1 MSIIGRLEMEAI
13 LEKSGINRIRTGPRN
28 LYIADWHYGHAN
40 VIGYDNRPFRTKEE
54 MNAAL
59 IERWNAAVTPV
70 DTVYVLGDMFCY
82 VKAKEAVGVLRTLN
96 GKKVLIRGN
105 HDHLTRDSEFC
116 REFEQI
122 RDYLELEDGWRTVV
136 LCHYPIPCFHLHL
149 QEDRCHLYGHV
160 HNTFE
165 WNMTER
171 FKIAMEEFGHNCQM
185 YNAGAMM
192 PWMDYTPR
200 MLDDITV
207 GADTFSMRMG
217 RDARKRE
224 EQGY

>member
-1 MSIIGRLEMEAI
+1 M
-13 LEKSGINRIRTGPRN
+13 NPRN

-40 VIGYDNRPFRTKEE
+40 VIGYENRPFQTKDE

-59 IERWNAAVTPV
+59 VERWNGAVGPE
-70 DTVYVLGDMFCY
+70 DTVYVLGDMFCH
-82 VKAKEAVGVLRTLN
+82 VKAKKAVGVLRGLR

-105 HDHLTRDSEFC
+105 HDYLTRDSEFC
-116 REFEQI
+116 KEFEQI
-122 RDYLELEDGWRTVV
+122 RDYLELKDGWRTVV
-136 LCHYPIPCFHLHL
+136 LCHYPVPCFHLHF

-171 FKIAMEEFGHNCQM
+171 FKTAMEELGYFCEM
-185 YNAGAMM
+185 YNAGAKM

-200 MLDDITV
+200 TLYEIIA
-207 GADTFSMRMG
+207 GADVSSVRMA
-217 RDARKRE
+217 RDERKRE
-224 EQGY
+224 EQGP